1 MAEYTVDCYADV
13 AELLDR
19 GDIAPPMPTVGRRTD
34 GVGIFYRDQV
44 NLLFGNPESGKTL
57 IAQCAAVDELT
68 QGRKAIIIDLD
79 HNGAGAT
86 ISRLIAMGADEE
98 ILRNP
103 ERFRY
108 AAPDD
113 QDQMSAIVV
122 DTLAWRPALVLLDS
136 LGELLPLCGA
146 SSNSPDDFSRVHASI
161 LKPLAKSGAAVVVID
176 HLAKNTDSQAFG
188 STGTAAKKR
197 AIGGT
202 SLRTTVVEAFKPG
215 AGGKAQLTINQDRH
229 GGLRAVSGGDDRE
242 PIAATF
248 KMWDENGDIRWTF
261 IPPAQ
266 GERSVITGVAE
277 DDVKTLAELS
287 PPPLSQRNVKD
298 RLGWGSTRSLEALRE
313 WRRRGEPT
321 VVLPAPQPLCG
332 EQGSSPEVVPEV
344 LHRERSGSNNT
355 QPLSIAP
362 RSPHIGVGAGEQSA
376 AGGTCRVCTAPL
388 LAPASKLA
396 GICNKRDDLHHDERN
411 AAA

>member
-1 MAEYTVDCYADV
+1 MTAHNVDSYADI

-19 GDIAPPMPTVGRRTD
+19 GDIKPPAPTVGLRTD
-34 GVGIFYRDQV
+34 GVGVFYRGQV

-57 IAQCAAVDELT
+57 IAQCATVDELNR
-68 QGRKAIIIDLD
+68 GGSALIVDLD

-103 ERFRY
+103 DRFRY
-108 AAPDD
+108 CSPDD
-113 QDQMSAIVV
+113 AEQLALIVV
-122 DTLAWRPALVLLDS
+122 DTLAWRPAVVLLDS

-146 SSNSPDDFSRVHASI
+146 SSNSPDDFSRVHGDV
-161 LKPLAKSGAAVVVID
+161 LKPFAKSGAAVIAID

-202 SLRTTVVEAFKPG
+202 SLRTTVVDAFKPG
-215 AGGKAQLTINQDRH
+215 AGGKAQLTINKDRH
-229 GGLRAVSGGDDRE
+229 GGLRAASGGDDRE

-248 KMWDENGDIRWTF
+248 KMWDENGDIHWKF

-266 GERSVITGVAE
+266 GERSVVVGVSEGDIVTLSELLPAPASQR
-277 DDVKTLAELS
+277 DVKE
-287 PPPLSQRNVKD
+287 

-321 VVLPAPQPLCG
+321 TVLPAPQP
-332 EQGSSPEVVPEV
+332 PMW
-344 LHRERSGSNNT
+344 
-355 QPLSIAP
+355 
-362 RSPHIGVGAGEQSA
+362 GAGEHSA
-376 AGGTCRVCTAPL
+376 GALR
-388 LAPASKLA
+388 
-396 GICNKRDDLHHDERN
+396 
-411 AAA
+411 

>member
-1 MAEYTVDCYADV
+1 MSAYNVDSYADI

-19 GDIAPPMPTVGRRTD
+19 GDIKPPVPTVGLRSD
-34 GVGIFYRDQV
+34 GVGVFYREQV

-57 IAQCAAVDELT
+57 IAQCATVDELNR
-68 QGRKAIIIDLD
+68 GESALIVDLD

-98 ILRNP
+98 ILRDP

-108 AAPDD
+108 CSPDD
-113 QDQMSAIVV
+113 AEQLALIVA
-122 DTLAWRPALVLLDS
+122 DTVAWQPAVVLLDS

-146 SSNSPDDFSRVHASI
+146 SSNSPDDFSRVHADI
-161 LKPLAKSGAAVVVID
+161 LKPLAKSGAAVIVID

-202 SLRTTVVEAFKPG
+202 SLRTTVVDAFKPG
-215 AGGKAQLTINQDRH
+215 SGGKAQLTINKDRH
-229 GGLRAVSGGDDRE
+229 GGLRAASGGDDRE

-261 IPPAQ
+261 IPPVQ
-266 GERSVITGVAE
+266 GERAVVVGVSEADIVTLSE
-277 DDVKTLAELS
+277 LLPVPASQRDVKE
-287 PPPLSQRNVKD
+287 

-321 VVLPAPQPLCG
+321 TVLPAPQPPMWGAEEHSEEHPEALLP
-332 EQGSSPEVVPEV
+332 ERTRSS
-344 LHRERSGSNNT
+344 NT
-355 QPLSIAP
+355 EENISAP
-362 RSPHIGVGAGEQSA
+362 RSPHRGLGSKEHSEGA
-376 AGGTCRVCTAPL
+376 L
-388 LAPASKLA
+388 L
-396 GICNKRDDLHHDERN
+396 
-411 AAA
+411 